1 MNKASGRAALI
12 LATGILAC
20 LAGPSPAAAAGQD
33 SAAVSSK
40 SDSAGS
46 APVSLSKYA
55 KHRRHFA
62 HRRSYKTAKSSAKEA
77 EGDMA
82 APKAVSSN
90 EMPPRVADAN
100 AQLAAADTPAAGAQA
115 SQTTADQA
123 ASNSPPAGQPGSNGQ
138 VVAADQ
144 LNDIDRAL
152 QQEPASAMP
161 AVAQASTDAPA
172 ATDEPP
178 ARPAPVRAASSDS
191 SAWDQTSLI
200 GKIFIG
206 FGVLL
211 TLASTARMFMA

>member
-12 LATGILAC
+12 LATGILVC
-20 LAGPSPAAAAGQD
+20 LAGPSPAASPD
-33 SAAVSSK
+33 SATVSSK
-40 SDSAGS
+40 SDSGGGS
-46 APVSLSKYA
+46 VSLSKSTQ
-55 KHRRHFA
+55 HRRHYA
-62 HRRSYKTAKSSAKEA
+62 HRRSYKAAKPSANKDAESDTAARR
-77 EGDMA
+77 
-82 APKAVSSN
+82 AVSSN
-90 EMPPRVADAN
+90 EIPQQVADAN
-100 AQLAAADTPAAGAQA
+100 AQLAAADTPAVAAGAQA
-115 SQTTADQA
+115 SQTTAAQA
-123 ASNSPPAGQPGSNGQ
+123 APNNPPAGQLGSDGQ
-138 VVAADQ
+138 IVAADQ

-161 AVAQASTDAPA
+161 AAAQASTDAPA

-178 ARPAPVRAASSDS
+178 ARPTPVRAASSDS